1 MVEWRKTPRGVWINT
16 ATLRKGLSAV
26 TFLVNF
32 STQELPAGELESI
45 SEAAFRAVGERLPGE
60 VGEES
65 HQVIH
70 FFLSFVQLSL
80 NPEQN
85 IES

>member
-65 HQVIH
+65 HKMIH
-70 FFLSFVQLSL
+70 FFLSVVQLSL